1 MSDSFFTT
9 RTAADMQFEQVNI
22 ATCELFMDAAVRRI
36 AKVEG
41 PFEAAKRLQRLADI
55 CSGAY
60 VLPIEHWAQLGKVE
74 QQKVEAPPRVST
86 RKRIFDFIGSP
97 TAAWLAGL
105 ATGFLM
111 GSS

>member
-36 AKVEG
+36 AKIEG
-41 PFEAAKRLQRLADI
+41 PFEAAKRLQRLSDI

-60 VLPIEHWAQLGKVE
+60 VLPIEHW
-74 QQKVEAPPRVST
+74 QKAIVEAPAPPPVST
-86 RKRIFDFIGSP
+86 RKRIFDFIGGP
-97 TAAWLAGL
+97 TLAWLAGL
-105 ATGFLM
+105 VSGYLI